1 MESRKIVFTEVAFV
15 AIGEVIGVAAM
26 LGVYALLGY
35 FSMPV
40 LWGGIVGGLMAVLNF
55 FAMAVVVSLAADR
68 AEKQDVQGAQKMIKG
83 SYPLRLLL
91 LAVVLFAFAK
101 SGICDVLALALPLI
115 FVRPTLTIA
124 EFFRK
129 KGV

>member
-26 LGVYALLGY
+26 LGVYALMGY

>member
-115 FVRPTLTIA
+115 FVRPTLRIA